1 MSLGTVPSYNF
12 DSESL
17 HPHDSNV
24 SVRESSGLLLLLV
37 YFEVVLFY
45 IYPRIHV
52 FLYIINPCYFSQLLS
67 LLLVDVLKGITY
79 HFYNAKIDVANI
91 NSQVNEQ
98 AHAGLSK
105 LRPFLAYMRQDNF
118 MYHIALYLALKNI
131 RRKKQL

>member
-24 SVRESSGLLLLLV
+24 SVRESSGLILLLV

-79 HFYNAKIDVANI
+79 HFITRKLMWPTSIRKLMNRRMLAFQ
-91 NSQVNEQ
+91 SC
-98 AHAGLSK
+98 AH
-105 LRPFLAYMRQDNF
+105 PWPT
-118 MYHIALYLALKNI
+118 
-131 RRKKQL
+131 

>member
-24 SVRESSGLLLLLV
+24 SVRESSGLILLV

-67 LLLVDVLKGITY
+67 LLLVDVPKGITY
-79 HFYNAKIDVANI
+79 HFITRKLMWPTSIRKLMNRRMLAFQ
-91 NSQVNEQ
+91 SC
-98 AHAGLSK
+98 AHPWPTWGKTISCTTSHYTW
-105 LRPFLAYMRQDNF
+105 R
-118 MYHIALYLALKNI
+118 
-131 RRKKQL
+131 

>member
-24 SVRESSGLLLLLV
+24 SVRESGGLILLV

-45 IYPRIHV
+45 IFPRIHV
-52 FLYIINPCYFSQLLS
+52 FYILSILVIFSQLLS

-79 HFYNAKIDVANI
+79 HFITRKLMWPTSIRKLMNRRMLAFR
-91 NSQVNEQ
+91 SC
-98 AHAGLSK
+98 AH
-105 LRPFLAYMRQDNF
+105 PWPT
-118 MYHIALYLALKNI
+118 
-131 RRKKQL
+131 